1 MKKITKKIE
10 KIGELTRSFA
20 KFKKILNDNDY
31 EATNQA
37 DKKIKILV
45 DKYRKQISPD
55 GYSNT
60 NSMRLND
67 FLKYKEK
74 KKVEAQIQLSP
85 ITNILGGIVYN
96 YGMNYYKFVFN
107 LILTIIR
114 SFFSNY

>member
-1 MKKITKKIE
+1 
-10 KIGELTRSFA
+10 
-20 KFKKILNDNDY
+20 
-31 EATNQA
+31 
-37 DKKIKILV
+37 
-45 DKYRKQISPD
+45 
-55 GYSNT
+55 
-60 NSMRLND
+60 MRLND